1 MLWYICWKHKHR
13 LKIQLRTLFLA
24 VKHICY
30 NFFHWTCEKYQRQHS
45 SKLTSYLS
53 ALCSVSLKHW
63 GKNSTKEEVWGLRK
77 GATGRKDWGMTIIQE
92 LDWEWVCWRHGSKSW
107 IGMDGGSQERV
118 SIHRWSTVGC
128 CSAGAVGDLC
138 ETWSW
143 WRTVPST
150 VQEQLDSV
158 CISIFK
164 HWDQTCVLHQSPST
178 ERWFDLE

>member
-1 MLWYICWKHKHR
+1 MLWYICWKHEHH
-13 LKIQLRTLFLA
+13 LKIQLRTLFVA
-24 VKHICY
+24 VKHVLQLLSLNLWEIPKTTQFKADILSQC
-30 NFFHWTCEKYQRQHS
+30 TVQCVLKTLRK
-45 SKLTSYLS
+45 KLDKRR
-53 ALCSVSLKHW
+53 SVGLKERCNW
-63 GKNSTKEEVWGLRK
+63 EEILRYDNYTRTGLRM
-77 GATGRKDWGMTIIQE
+77 GLLETRIQIM
-92 LDWEWVCWRHGSKSW
+92 DRHGWRWS
-107 IGMDGGSQERV
+107 GERV

-138 ETWSW
+138 ETWLW

-150 VQEQLDSV
+150 VQEQLNSV